1 MLIAFVAL
9 DFVEVVAEVDQV
21 DGESFNDCGLVGL
34 ALLLGVVPDR
44 LALPD
49 IFGELLALVV
59 DGVVLEHGLLLLFF
73 DLDEWMRTCCLS
85 WVSYS
90 VALATCLRR
99 SLILAL
105 IYAWLRCLW
114 PWVKQNLRVRDSIN
128 LIIIQIKIW
137 PFPNTQ

>member
-21 DGESFNDCGLVGL
+21 DGKSFNGCGLVGL